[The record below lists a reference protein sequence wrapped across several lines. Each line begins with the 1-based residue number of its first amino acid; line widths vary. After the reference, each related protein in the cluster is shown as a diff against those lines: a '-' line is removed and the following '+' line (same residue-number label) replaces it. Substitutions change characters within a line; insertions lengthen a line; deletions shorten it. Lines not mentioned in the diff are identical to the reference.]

1 MKIYISGQIT
11 GLSEADAKYNF
22 TMAHVN
28 LKQQGHYPVNPMFLP
43 HNHGKTWA
51 EFMRE
56 DLHALLD
63 CEAIY
68 MLENWQESK
77 GARIEFGIAIEL
89 GMKIIFQ

>member
-11 GLSEADAKYNF
+11 GLSEETARYNF
-22 TMAHVN
+22 TMAHLN
-28 LKQQGHYPVNPMFLP
+28 LRQQGHDPVNPMLLP

-51 EFMRE
+51 EYMRE
-56 DLHALLD
+56 DIHALLD

-77 GARIEFGIAIEL
+77 GARIEFGLAIEL